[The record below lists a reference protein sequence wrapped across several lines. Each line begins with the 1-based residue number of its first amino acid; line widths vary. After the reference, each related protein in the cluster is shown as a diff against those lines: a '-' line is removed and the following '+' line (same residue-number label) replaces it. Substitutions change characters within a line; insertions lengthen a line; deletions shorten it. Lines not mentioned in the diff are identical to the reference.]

1 MKTVKNV
8 RHKFPQLK
16 MTSLNVRLTVQ
27 NPKIINLES
36 YLNRGEQNSWNA
48 SRLTETDWG
57 MFWRLTA
64 VPVDPHFS
72 RLQPTLFTF
81 FRSTWFHSFC
91 YLTRWVVLFW
101 LFWFCMFCHIVLR
114 LHWLSSP
121 VVLSHRFWRL
131 VLRWCCPDV
140 WFCPPHPE
148 LHWLCSP
155 TSLQLFQVLSSS
167 CWFCHSVLCC
177 GGFGLT
183 LLVSFCRVL
192 QVLLFLQWCPL
203 GLWFCPL
210 HLELHWLCSW
220 MILFC
225 RLGSVVVL
233 FSRFCPL
240 VAGSVLWLFCGS
252 LVFHLQCVLSD
263 SRRTEAAVDVVSV
276 RREPADSVTDLF
288 GSITVWQA
296 SSRVCPSVSLRCFH
310 SAGPTFF
317 SFVCSVPQQ
326 RTRNKNNLNMF
337 YLFYIV
343 PLFWTE
349 PVFSR

>member
-252 LVFHLQCVLSD
+252 LVSHLVPPAVCSLTAGEQKLQLMWCQSGGNPLTLWPICLGPLQSGRRPVGSVHLSP
-263 SRRTEAAVDVVSV
+263 SDVSTRLDQLSFLLSV
-276 RREPADSVTDLF
+276 PFLNREPE
-288 GSITVWQA
+288 I
-296 SSRVCPSVSLRCFH
+296 
-310 SAGPTFF
+310 
-317 SFVCSVPQQ
+317 
-326 RTRNKNNLNMF
+326 RT
-337 YLFYIV
+337 
-343 PLFWTE
+343 T
-349 PVFSR
+349 

>member
-1 MKTVKNV
+1 M
-8 RHKFPQLK
+8 
-16 MTSLNVRLTVQ
+16 
-27 NPKIINLES
+27 
-36 YLNRGEQNSWNA
+36 
-48 SRLTETDWG
+48 
-57 MFWRLTA
+57 
-64 VPVDPHFS
+64 
-72 RLQPTLFTF
+72 
-81 FRSTWFHSFC
+81 
-91 YLTRWVVLFW
+91 FW

-121 VVLSHRFWRL
+121 VVLSRRFWRL

-177 GGFGLT
+177 AGFGLT

-192 QVLLFLQWCPL
+192 QVLLFLQLFPL

-252 LVFHLQCVLSD
+252 LVSHLVP
-263 SRRTEAAVDVVSV
+263 
-276 RREPADSVTDLF
+276 PA
-288 GSITVWQA
+288 
-296 SSRVCPSVSLRCFH
+296 
-310 SAGPTFF
+310 
-317 SFVCSVPQQ
+317 VCSLWQQ
-326 RTRNKNNLNMF
+326 ENRSCSWCGVSPEGTRWLCDRSVWVHYSLAGVQSGLSICLPPMFPLGWTNFLFFCLFRTRNKNNLNMF